1 MLNKKSLLIQR
12 NNNVIHSQ
20 EEKQSI
26 KTEPKMV
33 QILNKN
39 CKAAIIYFKE
49 IKKNMLKM
57 SKERISA
64 ENWEL
69 YKRTICKF

>member
-1 MLNKKSLLIQR
+1 
-12 NNNVIHSQ
+12 
-20 EEKQSI
+20 
-26 KTEPKMV
+26 MV

-39 CKAAIIYFKE
+39 CKAAIINFKE
-49 IKKNMLKM
+49 IKKNMFKM

-69 YKRTICKF
+69 YKRTKNKF